1 MDDDWDPVEAV
12 ELRLSVNSIAHNVA
26 VDPSESLLFALRE
39 GLGLYGT
46 KNACEQGEC
55 GSCSVFLDDELVCSC
70 LVAAVDA
77 DGSEVITIEGVT
89 PEEGLSDAQRC
100 LVDSGAVQCGFCTPG
115 FVMSLEHLVRR
126 GQPLDDAGL
135 REFLAG
141 TLCRCTG
148 YGRIL
153 AGARRLLDERGL
165 MAEGPPVFD
174 PPPGE
179 HHEFD

>member
-1 MDDDWDPVEAV
+1 MDDAWNPGETVG
-12 ELRLSVNSIAHNVA
+12 LRVTVNGTEHSVM
-26 VDPSESLLFALRE
+26 VDPSDSLLFVVRE
-39 GLGLYGT
+39 RLGLYGT

-89 PEEGLSDAQRC
+89 PEEGLSHAQQC

-126 GQPLDDAGL
+126 AEPVDDAGL

-153 AGARRLLDERGL
+153 AGARRLVAERGL
-165 MAEGPPVFD
+165 TAEGPTVFG
-174 PPPGE
+174 PSSGE